1 MLQEYKN
8 KTNIG
13 VGVGIVLQVVG
24 AYFRGQGESMEP
36 LGLLAIIVG
45 FLFFMWGCSSYAQGK
60 GYSQW
65 FGALGLF
72 SIFGLIVLVLLPDKH
87 K

>member
-1 MLQEYKN
+1 MLPEYKN

-13 VGVGIVLQVVG
+13 VGVGFI
-24 AYFRGQGESMEP
+24 
-36 LGLLAIIVG
+36 
-45 FLFFMWGCSSYAQGK
+45 FFIWGCSSYAQGK

-65 FGALGLF
+65 IGALGLL
-72 SIFGLIVLVLLPDKH
+72 SIFGLVVLAVLPDKH

>member
-1 MLQEYKN
+1 
-8 KTNIG
+8 
-13 VGVGIVLQVVG
+13 
-24 AYFRGQGESMEP
+24 MEL